1 VGKDFRQGPLGAI
14 LAAGHHSAHSACP
27 PLSYNDS
34 QKMCGHLAQAWCVLS
49 RSLAERDAKRAQ
61 VLLDLSEGPESRELM
76 YREMVGYWEVT

>member
-1 VGKDFRQGPLGAI
+1 
-14 LAAGHHSAHSACP
+14 
-27 PLSYNDS
+27 
-34 QKMCGHLAQAWCVLS
+34 MCGHLAQAWCVLS